1 MKIVSLKILHVAS
14 GLGSWGGA
22 EKHIIDV
29 SCALQRRGHRVTIG
43 CRPGSEVE
51 RRAQA
56 IGLST
61 IRLEMRKQHDWKQF
75 PHFVR
80 ALRGRY
86 DVIHIHDENDYIVPS
101 VAARLMRVPVVVM
114 TRHKPTHFRNA
125 LVAYVCSKIFYDKI
139 IAVSNF
145 ARGLM
150 LADRVSPDR
159 IVVVKNGMDV
169 ELFRQSASSN
179 LREEL
184 GIPASAFVVAVA
196 GRLIRGK
203 GFDILIRAVAAARR
217 RGMDAHCLIAGKG
230 DKQEELE
237 TLSRELDVQSAVHL
251 LGFRSDIASVFGAAD
266 AVSVP
271 SSTLPETFCY
281 AALEGLASGRPVIAS
296 RLGALPELVT
306 EDAGFLTSP
315 SDPESIAGVMAELAQ
330 DADKRAA
337 MGKEA
342 LRRSQ
347 EFTLDA
353 CAGGLETV
361 YTTLMAKGPA
371 AAPENVPSEIG
382 S

>member
-1 MKIVSLKILHVAS
+1 MMTLNILHIAS
-14 GLGSWGGA
+14 GQGGWGGT

-29 SCALQRRGHRVTIG
+29 ASALKRRGHRVTIG
-43 CRPGSEVE
+43 CQPGSEVE

-56 IGLST
+56 AGLAT
-61 IRLEMRKQHDWKQF
+61 IYLTMRKQHDWKQL

-80 ALRGRY
+80 ALRNRY
-86 DVIHIHDENDYIVPS
+86 DVVHIHDEKDYIVPS
-101 VAARLMRVPVVVM
+101 VAARFMRVPVLVM

-125 LVAYVCSKIFYDKI
+125 LVAWACSAIFYDKI
-139 IAVSNF
+139 IAVSDF
-145 ARGLM
+145 GRGLM

-159 IVVVKNGMDV
+159 IVVVKNGMDA
-169 ELFRQSASSN
+169 EHFRQGSNSN

-184 GIPASAFVVAVA
+184 GIPATAFVVAVA

-217 RGMDAHCLIAGKG
+217 RGLDAHCLIAGTG
-230 DKQEELE
+230 DKHDELVQLSQELG
-237 TLSRELDVQSAVHL
+237 VQSAVRL
-251 LGFRSDIASVFGAAD
+251 LGFRSDIAAVFGAAD

-296 RLGALPELVT
+296 RFGALPELIT
-306 EDAGFLTSP
+306 PEAGYLTSP
-315 SDPESIAGVMAELAQ
+315 GDPESIAEVMIELAR
-330 DADKRAA
+330 DPEMRVA

-342 LRRSQ
+342 VRRSQ
-347 EFTLDA
+347 EFSLDA
-353 CAGGLETV
+353 CAGGLEAV
-361 YTTLMAKGPA
+361 YTSLMTKGPT
-371 AAPENVPSEIG
+371 AAPENVPSEIR

>member
-1 MKIVSLKILHVAS
+1 MNLKILHIAS

-29 SCALQRRGHRVTIG
+29 SSALERRGHRITIG
-43 CRPGSEVE
+43 CRPGSEIE
-51 RRAQA
+51 RRAEA
-56 IGLST
+56 AGLAT
-61 IRLEMRKQHDWKQF
+61 IHLTMHKQHDWKQF

-80 ALRGRY
+80 ALRSRY

-125 LVAYVCSKIFYDKI
+125 VVAYICSKIFYDKL
-139 IAVSNF
+139 IAVSDF

-150 LADRVSPDR
+150 LADRVSPYR

-169 ELFRQSASSN
+169 DLFRRGVKSN

-196 GRLIRGK
+196 GRLIWGK

-217 RGMDAHCLIAGKG
+217 RGMDAHCLIAGTG
-230 DKQEELE
+230 DKHEELE
-237 TLSRELDVQSAVHL
+237 KLSRELDVQSAVHL
-251 LGFRSDIASVFGAAD
+251 LGFRSDIAAVFGAAD

-306 EDAGFLTSP
+306 EEAGFLTSP
-315 SDPESIAGVMAELAQ
+315 GDPESIAGVMAELAQ
-330 DADKRAA
+330 DADKRAT

-347 EFTLDA
+347 KFTLDA
-353 CAGGLETV
+353 CAGGLEAV
-361 YTTLMAKGPA
+361 YSSLLTKAPKA
-371 AAPENVPSEIG
+371 ASQNVPSEIR